1 LAYRESG
8 ETGTLGSM
16 PADASPPLDPV
27 ALIEGLTELVD
38 LVNAGQYGPST
49 LQLTVELAATATGA
63 MGASFIE
70 YTESGGRTVA
80 TTSEL
85 AWALGRPIDVADPRV
100 ARVLAGPRV
109 QQSRLDDLPSGSAGL
124 LRSHG
129 MHRMLTAIATVHGSL
144 VGSLHAYFPDR
155 DGAADPVHVA
165 LLRLLAAGAAH
176 LYGSGT
182 GLPVYP
188 DGLTPVPAHDG
199 LAVVGPD
206 GIVRS
211 WSPAAERLTG
221 RPAAK
226 VIGAPVP
233 FPMPGTGET
242 IVHRLEPGRRV
253 QIRTTSLVGSDASV
267 LIFREPAES
276 HEREQGRDLFI
287 AMTSHELRTPVTVIK
302 GYADTLA
309 ERWDSLTDQARRD
322 AVFVVWQRSRELA
335 RLVDRLLTAASDVA
349 GLPDS
354 SSRLPFEPAGALRE
368 AAAELPADLRR
379 DLRVNLP
386 GELPKV
392 RGDRASLA
400 TVLTELV
407 MNASKYSPERVDV
420 ELTAGADARTVWIR
434 VDDRGLGIRPEHAE
448 RAFERFWQLERGD
461 QRRYGGVGLGL
472 YLVRRIVERQNGW
485 VSLRPREGGGT
496 VAEVRLPRVDA
507 GEAD

>member
-1 LAYRESG
+1 
-8 ETGTLGSM
+8 M

-49 LQLTVELAATATGA
+49 LQLAVELAAAATGA
-63 MGASFIE
+63 LGASFTE
-70 YTESGGRTVA
+70 YTKSGGRIVA

-85 AWALGRPIDVADPRV
+85 SWALGRPVDVAD
-100 ARVLAGPRV
+100 ARIARLLAGPRV
-109 QQSRLDDLPSGSAGL
+109 QQSRLEDLPSVSAGL

-129 MHRMLTAIATVHGSL
+129 MHRMLTATATVDGTL
-144 VGSLHAYFPDR
+144 VGSLHAFFPDP
-155 DGAADPVHVA
+155 DGAADPVHLA

-188 DGLTPVPAHDG
+188 DGLTPAPVSDG

-206 GIVRS
+206 GAVRS

-221 RPAAK
+221 RPAAE
-226 VIGAPVP
+226 VVGEPLP
-233 FPMPGTGET
+233 FPLPGTGQT
-242 IVHRLEPGRRV
+242 IVHRLEPGRWMQVRS
-253 QIRTTSLVGSDASV
+253 TALVGSDASV
-267 LIFREPAES
+267 VIFRETAEPQ
-276 HEREQGRDLFI
+276 ERDQGRDLFI
-287 AMTSHELRTPVTVIK
+287 AMTGHELRTPVTVIK

-309 ERWDSLTDQARRD
+309 ERWDLLSDQARRD
-322 AVFVVWQRSRELA
+322 AVFVVWQRARELA

-349 GLPDS
+349 GLRDS

-368 AAAELPADLRR
+368 AVAELPADLRR
-379 DLRVNLP
+379 DLRIELP
-386 GELPKV
+386 EELPKV

-407 MNASKYSPERVDV
+407 TNAYKYSPEQVDV
-420 ELTAGADARTVWIR
+420 ELSAGSDARTVWIR
-434 VDDRGLGIRPEHAE
+434 VGDRGLGIRPEHAE
-448 RAFERFWQLERGD
+448 RAFERFWQLDRGD

>member
-1 LAYRESG
+1 
-8 ETGTLGSM
+8 M
-16 PADASPPLDPV
+16 PADASPPHNTPGSPL

-38 LVNAGQYGPST
+38 LVNAGEYGPST
-49 LQLTVELAATATGA
+49 LQLTVELAAVATGA
-63 MGASFIE
+63 KGAAFIE
-70 YTESGGRTVA
+70 YTKSGGRIVA
-80 TTSEL
+80 TTGEM
-85 AWALGRPIDVADPRV
+85 AWALGRPIDVADPRI
-100 ARVLAGPRV
+100 ARLLAGPRV
-109 QQSRLDDLPSGSAGL
+109 QESQLDDLPRQSAGL
-124 LRSHG
+124 LRGHG

-155 DGAADPVHVA
+155 DGTADPMHLA
-165 LLRLLAAGAAH
+165 LLRLLAAGSAH

-188 DGLTPVPAHDG
+188 DGLTPAPVHDG

-206 GIVRS
+206 AIVRS

-221 RPAAK
+221 RPATE
-226 VIGAPVP
+226 VVGAPLP
-233 FPMPGTGET
+233 FPLPTTGQT
-242 IVHRLEPGRRV
+242 LVHRLAPGRWV
-253 QIRTTSLVGSDASV
+253 QVTATALVGSDASV
-267 LIFREPAES
+267 VIFQETAEPQ
-276 HEREQGRDLFI
+276 EREQSRDLFI

-309 ERWDSLTDQARRD
+309 ERWDLLSDQARRD
-322 AVFVVWQRSRELA
+322 AVFVVGQRAGELA
-335 RLVDRLLTAASDVA
+335 RLVERLLTAASDVA
-349 GLPDS
+349 GLRDS
-354 SSRLPFEPAGALRE
+354 SARLPFEPAGALRE

-379 DLRVNLP
+379 DLHVNLP
-386 GELPKV
+386 EELPKV

-407 MNASKYSPERVDV
+407 TNACKYSSEWVDV
-420 ELTAGADARTVWIR
+420 ELTAGSDARTVWIR
-434 VDDRGLGIRPEHAE
+434 VGDRGLGIRPEHAE
-448 RAFERFWQLERGD
+448 RAFERFWQLDRGD